1 MWITVNNGMFKFHS
15 AGVQVKN
22 FYIFNV
28 ISKKTIIYL
37 M

>member
-1 MWITVNNGMFKFHS
+1 MWITVNNGMFKFHF
-15 AGVQVKN
+15 AGVHVKN

-28 ISKKTIIYL
+28 ISKKSITYL